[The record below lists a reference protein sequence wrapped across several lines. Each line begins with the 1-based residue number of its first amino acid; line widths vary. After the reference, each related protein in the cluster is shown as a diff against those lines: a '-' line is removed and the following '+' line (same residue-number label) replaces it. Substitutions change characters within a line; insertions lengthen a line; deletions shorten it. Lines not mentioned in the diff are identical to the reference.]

1 MEVFVTMTETM
12 GNGEQN
18 VETDTTAEI
27 ESQDLR
33 TFTQDEVDAI
43 VKARLAKQSKK
54 YDEIDINE
62 YRSLKKAQ
70 EDKELEERKSRGE
83 FEKILQEQK
92 QRHDEQMSKLLNQL
106 HKEKV
111 DGSLLKIAGSR
122 NAVNPEQVASLLR
135 NNVKLGDDGEVY
147 VLNENGEI
155 AYDTDSATPQ
165 SVEKLVNSFL
175 DANPHFLR
183 AGPSGSGSETS
194 VGEKS
199 NGQIDI
205 ASLNMKNPAHR
216 KQYAELKKKQ
226 RGF

>member
-1 MEVFVTMTETM
+1 MTETM

-18 VETDTTAEI
+18 VDTETTAETQT
-27 ESQDLR
+27 QDLR
-33 TFTQDEVDAI
+33 TFSQDEVDAI

-54 YDEIDINE
+54 YDEVDMSE

-70 EDKELEERKSRGE
+70 EEKELEDRKARGE
-83 FEKILQEQK
+83 FEKILQDQK
-92 QRHDEQMSKLLNQL
+92 RNHDAQLEALKNQL

-111 DGSLLKIAGSR
+111 DGSLLKIAGGR

-135 NNVKLGDDGEVY
+135 NNVKLSDDGEVY

-155 AYDTDSATPQ
+155 AYDTDSATPL
-165 SVEKLVNSFL
+165 SVDKLVNSFL

-194 VGEKS
+194 VGEQS
-199 NGQIDI
+199 SGDLDI
-205 ASLNMKNPAHR
+205 ANLDMKIPAHR
-216 KQYAELKKKQ
+216 QKYAELKKKQ

>member
-1 MEVFVTMTETM
+1 MTETM
-12 GNGEQN
+12 GDGEQN
-18 VETDTTAEI
+18 VDTDTTAETN
-27 ESQDLR
+27 SQDLR

-54 YDEIDINE
+54 YEEVDMSE
-62 YRSLKKAQ
+62 YRSLKKAA
-70 EDKELEERKSRGE
+70 EEKELEERKARGE

-92 QRHDEQMSKLLNQL
+92 QRHDQQLAALKNQL

-111 DGSLLKIAGSR
+111 EGSLLKVAGSR
-122 NAVNPEQVASLLR
+122 NAVNPEQVASLLQ
-135 NNVKLGDDGEVY
+135 NKVKLGDDGEVY

-155 AYDTDSATPQ
+155 AYDTDAATPLG
-165 SVEKLVNSFL
+165 VDKLVNSFL

-183 AGPSGSGSETS
+183 AGPSGSGSEAS

-199 NGQIDI
+199 SEIDV
-205 ASLNMKNPAHR
+205 SQLDMKNPAHR
-216 KQYAELKKKQ
+216 QKYAELKKKQ

>member
-1 MEVFVTMTETM
+1 M

-18 VETDTTAEI
+18 VETETTAETQT
-27 ESQDLR
+27 QDLR
-33 TFTQDEVDAI
+33 TFSQDEVDAI

-54 YDEIDINE
+54 YDEVDMSE

-70 EDKELEERKSRGE
+70 EEKELEDRKARGE
-83 FEKILQEQK
+83 FEKILQDQK
-92 QRHDEQMSKLLNQL
+92 RNHDAQLEALKNQL

-135 NNVKLGDDGEVY
+135 NNVKLSDDGEVY

-155 AYDTDSATPQ
+155 AYDTDSATPLG
-165 SVEKLVNSFL
+165 VDKLVNSFL

-194 VGEKS
+194 VGEQS
-199 NGQIDI
+199 SGDLDI
-205 ASLNMKNPAHR
+205 ANLDMKNPAHR
-216 KQYAELKKKQ
+216 QKYAELKKQQ

>member
-1 MEVFVTMTETM
+1 M

-18 VETDTTAEI
+18 VDTETTAETQT
-27 ESQDLR
+27 QDLR
-33 TFTQDEVDAI
+33 TFSQDEVDAI

-54 YDEIDINE
+54 YEEVDMSE

-70 EDKELEERKSRGE
+70 EEKELEDRKARGE
-83 FEKILQEQK
+83 FEKILQDQK
-92 QRHDEQMSKLLNQL
+92 RNHDAQLEALKNQL

-111 DGSLLKIAGSR
+111 DGSLLKIAGGR

-135 NNVKLGDDGEVY
+135 NNVKLSDDGEVY

-155 AYDTDSATPQ
+155 AYDTDSATPL
-165 SVEKLVNSFL
+165 SVDKLVNSFL

-194 VGEKS
+194 VGEQS
-199 NGQIDI
+199 SGDLDI
-205 ASLNMKNPAHR
+205 ANLDMKIPAHR
-216 KQYAELKKKQ
+216 QKYAELKKKQ

>member
-1 MEVFVTMTETM
+1 MTETM

-18 VETDTTAEI
+18 VETETTAETQT
-27 ESQDLR
+27 QDLR
-33 TFTQDEVDAI
+33 TFSQDEVDAI

-54 YDEIDINE
+54 YEEVDMSE

-70 EDKELEERKSRGE
+70 EEKELEDRKARGE
-83 FEKILQEQK
+83 FEKILQDQK
-92 QRHDEQMSKLLNQL
+92 RNHDAQLEALKNQL

-135 NNVKLGDDGEVY
+135 SNVKLSDDGEVY

-155 AYDTDSATPQ
+155 AYDTDSATPL
-165 SVEKLVNSFL
+165 SVDKLVNSFL

-194 VGEKS
+194 VGEQS
-199 NGQIDI
+199 SGDLDI
-205 ASLNMKNPAHR
+205 ANLDMKIPAHR
-216 KQYAELKKKQ
+216 QKYAELKKKQ

>member
-1 MEVFVTMTETM
+1 M

-18 VETDTTAEI
+18 VETETTAETQT
-27 ESQDLR
+27 QDLR
-33 TFTQDEVDAI
+33 TFSQDEVDAI

-54 YDEIDINE
+54 YEEVDMSE

-70 EDKELEERKSRGE
+70 EEKELEDRKARGE
-83 FEKILQEQK
+83 FEKILQDQK
-92 QRHDEQMSKLLNQL
+92 RNHDAQLEALKNQL

-135 NNVKLGDDGEVY
+135 NNVKLSDDGEVY

-155 AYDTDSATPQ
+155 AYDTDSATPLG
-165 SVEKLVNSFL
+165 VDKLVNSFL

-194 VGEKS
+194 VGEQS
-199 NGQIDI
+199 NGDLDI
-205 ASLNMKNPAHR
+205 SQLDMKIPAHR
-216 KQYAELKKKQ
+216 QKYAELKKQQ

>member
-1 MEVFVTMTETM
+1 M
-12 GNGEQN
+12 GDGEQN
-18 VETDTTAEI
+18 VDTDTTAETN
-27 ESQDLR
+27 SQDLR

-54 YDEIDINE
+54 YEEVDMSE
-62 YRSLKKAQ
+62 YRSLKKAA
-70 EDKELEERKSRGE
+70 EEKELEERKARGE

-92 QRHDEQMSKLLNQL
+92 QRHDQQLAALKNQL

-111 DGSLLKIAGSR
+111 EGSLLKVAGSR
-122 NAVNPEQVASLLR
+122 NAVNPEQVASLLQ
-135 NNVKLGDDGEVY
+135 NKVKLGDDGEVY

-155 AYDTDSATPQ
+155 AYDTDAATPLG
-165 SVEKLVNSFL
+165 VDKLVNSFL

-183 AGPSGSGSETS
+183 AGPSGSGSEAS

-199 NGQIDI
+199 SEIDV
-205 ASLNMKNPAHR
+205 SQLDMKNPAHR
-216 KQYAELKKKQ
+216 QKYAELKKKQ

>member
-1 MEVFVTMTETM
+1 MTETM
-12 GNGEQN
+12 GDGEQN
-18 VETDTTAEI
+18 VDTDTTAETN
-27 ESQDLR
+27 SQDLR

-54 YDEIDINE
+54 YEEVDMSE
-62 YRSLKKAQ
+62 YRSLKKAA
-70 EDKELEERKSRGE
+70 EEKELEERKARGE

-92 QRHDEQMSKLLNQL
+92 QKHDQQLAALKNQL

-111 DGSLLKIAGSR
+111 EGSLLKVAGSR
-122 NAVNPEQVASLLR
+122 NAVNPEQVASLLQ
-135 NNVKLGDDGEVY
+135 NKVKLGDDGEVY

-155 AYDTDSATPQ
+155 AYDTDAATPLG
-165 SVEKLVNSFL
+165 VDKLVNSFL

-183 AGPSGSGSETS
+183 AGPSGSGSEAS

-199 NGQIDI
+199 SEIDI
-205 ASLNMKNPAHR
+205 SELDMKNPAHR
-216 KQYAELKKKQ
+216 QKYAELKKKQ

>member
-1 MEVFVTMTETM
+1 MTETM
-12 GNGEQN
+12 GDGEQN
-18 VETDTTAEI
+18 VETDTTAETN
-27 ESQDLR
+27 SQDLR
-33 TFTQDEVDAI
+33 TFTQEEVDAI
-43 VKARLAKQSKK
+43 VKARLLKQSKK
-54 YDEIDINE
+54 YEDVDMSE

-70 EDKELEERKSRGE
+70 EDKELEDRKSRGE

-92 QRHDEQMSKLLNQL
+92 QAHDEKLSQLMSQL

-111 DGSLLKIAGSR
+111 EGSLLKVAGNR

-135 NNVKLGDDGEVY
+135 SNVKLGDDGEVY
-147 VLNENGEI
+147 VLNGNGEV
-155 AYDTDSATPQ
+155 AYDTDSATPMA
-165 SVEKLVNSFL
+165 VDKLVNSFL

-205 ASLNMKNPAHR
+205 SSLDMKNPAHR
-216 KQYAELKKKQ
+216 QQYAELKKKQ

>member
-1 MEVFVTMTETM
+1 M

-18 VETDTTAEI
+18 VETETTAETQT
-27 ESQDLR
+27 QDLR
-33 TFTQDEVDAI
+33 TFSQDEVDAI

-54 YDEIDINE
+54 YDEVDMSE

-70 EDKELEERKSRGE
+70 EEKELEDRKARGE
-83 FEKILQEQK
+83 FEKILQDQK
-92 QRHDEQMSKLLNQL
+92 RNHDAQLEALKNQL

-111 DGSLLKIAGSR
+111 DGSLLKIAGGR

-135 NNVKLGDDGEVY
+135 NNVKLSDDGEVY

-155 AYDTDSATPQ
+155 AYDTDSATPL
-165 SVEKLVNSFL
+165 SVDKLVNSFL

-194 VGEKS
+194 VGEQS
-199 NGQIDI
+199 SGDLDI
-205 ASLNMKNPAHR
+205 ANLDMKIPAHR
-216 KQYAELKKKQ
+216 QKYAELKKKQ

>member
-1 MEVFVTMTETM
+1 MTETM
-12 GNGEQN
+12 GNGEQI
-18 VETDTTAEI
+18 VETDTTAETN
-27 ESQDLR
+27 SQDLR
-33 TFTQDEVDAI
+33 TFTQEEVDAI

-54 YDEIDINE
+54 YEEVDMNE
-62 YRSLKKAQ
+62 YRSLKKQQ
-70 EDKELEERKSRGE
+70 EEKELEERKARGE

-92 QRHDEQMSKLLNQL
+92 KKHDEQLAVLKQQL

-111 DGSLLKIAGSR
+111 DGSLLKVAGSR

-155 AYDTDSATPQ
+155 AYDTDSATPLG
-165 SVEKLVNSFL
+165 VDKLVNSFL

-183 AGPSGSGSETS
+183 AGPSGSGSEAS
-194 VGEKS
+194 VGEAS
-199 NGQIDI
+199 GEIDI
-205 ASLNMKNPAHR
+205 SQLDMKNPAHR
-216 KQYAELKKKQ
+216 QKYAELKKQQ

>member
-1 MEVFVTMTETM
+1 MTETM
-12 GNGEQN
+12 GNGEQI
-18 VETDTTAEI
+18 VETDTTAETN
-27 ESQDLR
+27 SQDLR
-33 TFTQDEVDAI
+33 TFTQEEVDAI

-54 YDEIDINE
+54 YEEVDMNE
-62 YRSLKKAQ
+62 YRSLKKQQ
-70 EDKELEERKSRGE
+70 EEKELEERKARGE

-92 QRHDEQMSKLLNQL
+92 KKHDEQLAILKQQL

-111 DGSLLKIAGSR
+111 DGSLLKVAGSR

-155 AYDTDSATPQ
+155 AYDTDSATPLG
-165 SVEKLVNSFL
+165 VDKLVNSFL

-183 AGPSGSGSETS
+183 AGPSGSGSEAS
-194 VGEKS
+194 VGETS
-199 NGQIDI
+199 GEIDI
-205 ASLNMKNPAHR
+205 SQLDMKNPAHR
-216 KQYAELKKKQ
+216 QKYAELKKQQ

>member
-1 MEVFVTMTETM
+1 M
-12 GNGEQN
+12 GDGEQN
-18 VETDTTAEI
+18 VETDTTAETN
-27 ESQDLR
+27 SQDLR

-54 YDEIDINE
+54 YDEVDMSE
-62 YRSLKKAQ
+62 YRSLKKAA
-70 EDKELEERKSRGE
+70 EEKVLEERKSRGE

-92 QRHDEQMSKLLNQL
+92 QNHDAQIAGLMGQL

-147 VLNENGEI
+147 VLNDNGEI
-155 AYDTDSATPQ
+155 AYDTDSATPK
-165 SVEKLVNSFL
+165 SVDNLVNSFL

-183 AGPSGSGSETS
+183 AGPSGSGSEAS

-199 NGQIDI
+199 SGELDI
-205 ASLNMKNPAHR
+205 SSLNMKNPAHR
-216 KQYAELKKKQ
+216 QKYAELKKQQ

>member
-1 MEVFVTMTETM
+1 MTETM
-12 GNGEQN
+12 GNGEQI
-18 VETDTTAEI
+18 VETDTTAETN
-27 ESQDLR
+27 SQDLR
-33 TFTQDEVDAI
+33 TFTQEEVDAI

-54 YDEIDINE
+54 YEEVDMNE
-62 YRSLKKAQ
+62 YRSLKKQQ
-70 EDKELEERKSRGE
+70 EEKELEERKARGE

-92 QRHDEQMSKLLNQL
+92 KKHDEQLAILKQQL

-111 DGSLLKIAGSR
+111 DGSLLKVAGSR

-155 AYDTDSATPQ
+155 AYDTDSATPLG
-165 SVEKLVNSFL
+165 VDKLVNSFL

-183 AGPSGSGSETS
+183 AGPSGSGSEAS
-194 VGEKS
+194 VGEAS
-199 NGQIDI
+199 GEIDI
-205 ASLNMKNPAHR
+205 SQLDMKNPAHR
-216 KQYAELKKKQ
+216 QKYAELKKKQ

>member
-1 MEVFVTMTETM
+1 MTETM

-18 VETDTTAEI
+18 VETETTAETQT
-27 ESQDLR
+27 QDLR
-33 TFTQDEVDAI
+33 TFSQDEVDAI

-54 YDEIDINE
+54 YDEVDMSE

-70 EDKELEERKSRGE
+70 EEKELEDRKARGE
-83 FEKILQEQK
+83 FEKILQDQK
-92 QRHDEQMSKLLNQL
+92 RNHDAQLEALKNQL

-135 NNVKLGDDGEVY
+135 NNVKLSDDGEVY

-155 AYDTDSATPQ
+155 AYDTDSATPLG
-165 SVEKLVNSFL
+165 VDKLVNSFL

-194 VGEKS
+194 VGEQS
-199 NGQIDI
+199 SGDLDI
-205 ASLNMKNPAHR
+205 SQLDMKIPAHR
-216 KQYAELKKKQ
+216 QKYAELKKKQ

>member
-1 MEVFVTMTETM
+1 M

-18 VETDTTAEI
+18 VETETTAETQT
-27 ESQDLR
+27 QDLR
-33 TFTQDEVDAI
+33 TFSQDEVDAI

-54 YDEIDINE
+54 YEEVDMSE

-70 EDKELEERKSRGE
+70 EEKELEDRKARGE
-83 FEKILQEQK
+83 FEKILQDQK
-92 QRHDEQMSKLLNQL
+92 RNHDAQLEALKNQL

-111 DGSLLKIAGSR
+111 DGSLLKIAGGR

-135 NNVKLGDDGEVY
+135 NNVKLSDDGEVY

-155 AYDTDSATPQ
+155 AYDTDSATPL
-165 SVEKLVNSFL
+165 SVDKLVNSFL

-194 VGEKS
+194 VGEQS
-199 NGQIDI
+199 SGDLDI
-205 ASLNMKNPAHR
+205 ANLDMKIPAHR
-216 KQYAELKKKQ
+216 QKYAELKKKQ

>member
-1 MEVFVTMTETM
+1 MTETM
-12 GNGEQN
+12 GNGEQH
-18 VETDTTAEI
+18 VETETTAETQT
-27 ESQDLR
+27 QDLR
-33 TFTQDEVDAI
+33 TFSQDEVDAI

-54 YDEIDINE
+54 YDEVDMSE

-70 EDKELEERKSRGE
+70 EEKELEDRKARGE
-83 FEKILQEQK
+83 FEKILQDQK
-92 QRHDEQMSKLLNQL
+92 RNHDAQLEALKNQL

-135 NNVKLGDDGEVY
+135 NNVKLSDDGEVY

-155 AYDTDSATPQ
+155 AYDTDSATPLG
-165 SVEKLVNSFL
+165 VDKLVNSFL

-194 VGEKS
+194 VGEQSSGDLDIS
-199 NGQIDI
+199 NLD
-205 ASLNMKNPAHR
+205 MKIPAHR
-216 KQYAELKKKQ
+216 QKYAELKKKQ

>member
-1 MEVFVTMTETM
+1 MTETM

-18 VETDTTAEI
+18 VDTETTAETQT
-27 ESQDLR
+27 QDLR
-33 TFTQDEVDAI
+33 TFSQDEVDAI

-54 YDEIDINE
+54 YEEVDMSE

-70 EDKELEERKSRGE
+70 EEKELEDRKARGE
-83 FEKILQEQK
+83 FEKILQDQK
-92 QRHDEQMSKLLNQL
+92 RNHDAQLEALKNQL

-111 DGSLLKIAGSR
+111 DGSLLKIAGGR

-135 NNVKLGDDGEVY
+135 NNVKLSDDGEVY

-155 AYDTDSATPQ
+155 AYDTDSATPL
-165 SVEKLVNSFL
+165 SVDKLVNSFL

-194 VGEKS
+194 VGEQS
-199 NGQIDI
+199 SGDLDI
-205 ASLNMKNPAHR
+205 ANLDMKIPAHR
-216 KQYAELKKKQ
+216 QKYAELKKKQ

>member
-1 MEVFVTMTETM
+1 MTETM

-18 VETDTTAEI
+18 VDTDTTAETTSQ
-27 ESQDLR
+27 ESR

-43 VKARLAKQSKK
+43 VKARLVKQSKK
-54 YDEIDINE
+54 YEDIDMTE

-70 EDKELEERKSRGE
+70 EDKELEARKERGE

-92 QRHDEQMSKLLNQL
+92 ANHDNQIAGLKSQL
-106 HKEKV
+106 HKELV
-111 DGSLLKIAGSR
+111 EGSLLKVAGDR
-122 NAVNPEQVASLLR
+122 NAVSPQQVASLLR
-135 NNVKLGDDGEVY
+135 DKVKLGDDGGVY

-155 AYDTDSATPQ
+155 AYDTNAATPLGVD
-165 SVEKLVNSFL
+165 SLVNSFL

-199 NGQIDI
+199 NGDI
-205 ASLNMKNPAHR
+205 NIADLDMKIPAHR
-216 KQYAELKKKQ
+216 QKYAEIKRKQ
-226 RGF
+226 SGF

>member
-1 MEVFVTMTETM
+1 MTETM
-12 GNGEQN
+12 GDGEQN
-18 VETDTTAEI
+18 VDTDTTAETN
-27 ESQDLR
+27 SQDLR

-54 YDEIDINE
+54 YEEVDMSE
-62 YRSLKKAQ
+62 YRSLKKAA
-70 EDKELEERKSRGE
+70 EEKELEERKARGE

-92 QRHDEQMSKLLNQL
+92 QRHDDQLAALKNQL

-111 DGSLLKIAGSR
+111 EGSLLKVAGSR
-122 NAVNPEQVASLLR
+122 NAVNPEQVASLLQ
-135 NNVKLGDDGEVY
+135 NKVKLGDDGEVY

-155 AYDTDSATPQ
+155 AYDTDAATPLG
-165 SVEKLVNSFL
+165 VDKLVNSFL

-183 AGPSGSGSETS
+183 AGPSGSGSEAS

-199 NGQIDI
+199 SGDLDI
-205 ASLNMKNPAHR
+205 SQLDMKNPAHR
-216 KQYAELKKKQ
+216 QKYAELKKRQ

>member
-1 MEVFVTMTETM
+1 MTETM
-12 GNGEQN
+12 GDGEQN
-18 VETDTTAEI
+18 VDTDTTAETN
-27 ESQDLR
+27 SQDLR

-54 YDEIDINE
+54 YDEVDMNE

-70 EDKELEERKSRGE
+70 EEKELEERKARGE

-92 QRHDEQMSKLLNQL
+92 RNHDEQLATLKSQL

-135 NNVKLGDDGEVY
+135 SNVKLSDDGEVY

-155 AYDTDSATPQ
+155 AYDTDSATPLG
-165 SVEKLVNSFL
+165 VDKLVNSFL

-194 VGEKS
+194 VGEQS
-199 NGQIDI
+199 SGDLDI
-205 ASLNMKNPAHR
+205 SQLDMKNPAHR
-216 KQYAELKKKQ
+216 QKYAELKKKQ

>member
-1 MEVFVTMTETM
+1 M
-12 GNGEQN
+12 
-18 VETDTTAEI
+18 
-27 ESQDLR
+27 
-33 TFTQDEVDAI
+33 
-43 VKARLAKQSKK
+43 QS
-54 YDEIDINE
+54 
-62 YRSLKKAQ
+62 A
-70 EDKELEERKSRGE
+70 ELEWCVVLDVRGST
-83 FEKILQEQK
+83 IW
-92 QRHDEQMSKLLNQL
+92 
-106 HKEKV
+106 HK
-111 DGSLLKIAGSR
+111 
-122 NAVNPEQVASLLR
+122 QVASLLR

-165 SVEKLVNSFL
+165 SVDKLVNSFL

-205 ASLNMKNPAHR
+205 SSLDMKNPAHR
-216 KQYAELKKKQ
+216 QKYAELKKKQ

>member
-1 MEVFVTMTETM
+1 M

-18 VETDTTAEI
+18 VETETTAETQT
-27 ESQDLR
+27 QDLR
-33 TFTQDEVDAI
+33 TFSQDEVDAI

-54 YDEIDINE
+54 YDEVDMSE

-70 EDKELEERKSRGE
+70 EEKELEDRKARGE
-83 FEKILQEQK
+83 FEKILQDQK
-92 QRHDEQMSKLLNQL
+92 RNHDAQLEALKNQL

-135 NNVKLGDDGEVY
+135 NNVKLSDDGEVY

-155 AYDTDSATPQ
+155 AYDTDSATPLG
-165 SVEKLVNSFL
+165 VDKLVNSFL

-194 VGEKS
+194 VGEQS
-199 NGQIDI
+199 NGDLDI
-205 ASLNMKNPAHR
+205 SQLDMKIPAHR
-216 KQYAELKKKQ
+216 QKYAELKKKQ

>member
-1 MEVFVTMTETM
+1 M

-18 VETDTTAEI
+18 VETETTAETQT
-27 ESQDLR
+27 QDLR
-33 TFTQDEVDAI
+33 TFSQDEVDAI

-54 YDEIDINE
+54 YEEVDMSE

-70 EDKELEERKSRGE
+70 EEKELEDRKARGE
-83 FEKILQEQK
+83 FEKILQDQK
-92 QRHDEQMSKLLNQL
+92 RNHDAQLEALKNQL

-111 DGSLLKIAGSR
+111 DGSLLKIAGGR

-135 NNVKLGDDGEVY
+135 NNVKLSDDGEVY

-155 AYDTDSATPQ
+155 AYDTDSATPL
-165 SVEKLVNSFL
+165 SVDKLVNSFL

-194 VGEKS
+194 VGEQS
-199 NGQIDI
+199 NGDLDI
-205 ASLNMKNPAHR
+205 ANLDMKIPAHR
-216 KQYAELKKKQ
+216 QKYAELKKKQ